1 MDSNETDKKYNSVKI
16 PDRQQVSQVGA
27 DTMLQKNNTNTT
39 VSVDNGLFYEIEYDS
54 CPIEGVGK
62 FVLKPQKIE
71 PQEKDEIR
79 EPFYAMRDISR
90 NHRSNHSYNQFF
102 DRRVQQDNASIFYK
116 QGIFMKNFTDNY
128 SENVPFSSYFPNY
141 QMMGYDQLRTYFT
154 WRTNVRNDNIAD
166 TSLSYA
172 FLYIYELLNNIGVE
186 NPQDGLNKLMFF
198 WKAFREYNKTVDKY
212 VLRWLKDYHIYYDLP
227 HSFKEFVEENNL
239 SEHYPKMADTDDH
252 FDLFCAISKYD
263 IRKSTFFTEDNKK
276 LITDCFNFVIEKIKQ
291 VFSENGFHFDN
302 SIFAH
307 TKKMSVWQP
316 FRDALFYGW
325 LKQLDKRI
333 VLSQNEIYVCHQN
346 KWEFN
351 TVITTESGRRL
362 IGYVMKQMEAELR
375 RLTKYKFKLSADV
388 NTVTHSV
395 MEELNKLGLSLEN
408 IITSA
413 VIGFYKEA
421 TKIVVSVDHSSL
433 IKIRQ
438 EALFTQEKLIVEQE
452 EDVVVPV
459 AEEIIENEPNLVSDE
474 WENFRNVLG
483 NIEKQ
488 ALMIILSREKE
499 IKQFADDN
507 GIMLEVLIDGI
518 NEKAIDFM
526 GDNIL
531 DEDFKVYDDYIE
543 KIREV
548 ALI

>member
-1 MDSNETDKKYNSVKI
+1 MDSNETAKKYNSVKI
-16 PDRQQVSQVGA
+16 PDRQQVSQVGT
-27 DTMLQKNNTNTT
+27 DTMLKKNNTITS

-79 EPFYAMRDISR
+79 ELFYAMRDISR
-90 NHRSNHSYNQFF
+90 NHRSNHGYNQFF
-102 DRRVQQDNASIFYK
+102 DKRVQQDNASIFYK
-116 QGIFMKNFTDNY
+116 QGIFMKGFTDAY

-141 QMMGYDQLRTYFT
+141 QMMGYEQLRTYFT
-154 WRTNVRNDNIAD
+154 WRTNVRNGNVAD
-166 TSLSYA
+166 TSISYV

-186 NPQDGLNKLMFF
+186 NPQDSLNKLMFF

-212 VLRWLKDYHIYYDLP
+212 VLRWLKAYHIYYDLP

-252 FDLFCAISKYD
+252 FNLFCAISKYD

-302 SIFAH
+302 SIFAP

-325 LKQLDKRI
+325 LKQPDRRI

-346 KWEFN
+346 KWEWS
-351 TVITTESGRRL
+351 TVITTESGRRF

-375 RLTKYKFKLSADV
+375 KLTKYKFKLSADV

-395 MEELNKLGLSLEN
+395 MEELNKSRLSLEK
-408 IITSA
+408 IITTA
-413 VIGFYKEA
+413 VMEFYKEA
-421 TKIVVSVDHSSL
+421 NKIIVSVDHGSL

-438 EALFTQEKLIVEQE
+438 EALSTQEKLIVEQE

-459 AEEIIENEPNLVSDE
+459 VEEIIENEPNLVSDV

-483 NIEKQ
+483 KIEKQ
-488 ALMIILSREKE
+488 ALMVILSGEQE

-518 NEKAIDFM
+518 NEKAMDFI

-531 DEDFKVYDDYIE
+531 DGDFKVYDDYMDKVKE
-543 KIREV
+543 MV
-548 ALI
+548 G